1 MLSKRNPLVYAAQ
14 IAILD
19 VKVVLELHYLLSH
32 ENVFVNG
39 DTTTRVFKPISG
51 LKWVVSFMLWSL
63 YSRVDM
69 AAKADACT
77 RGKSNFC
84 RQASGKVL

>member
-1 MLSKRNPLVYAAQ
+1 MLSKRNLLVYAAQ

-39 DTTTRVFKPISG
+39 NTTTRVLNRI
-51 LKWVVSFMLWSL
+51 
-63 YSRVDM
+63 
-69 AAKADACT
+69 
-77 RGKSNFC
+77 NI
-84 RQASGKVL
+84 